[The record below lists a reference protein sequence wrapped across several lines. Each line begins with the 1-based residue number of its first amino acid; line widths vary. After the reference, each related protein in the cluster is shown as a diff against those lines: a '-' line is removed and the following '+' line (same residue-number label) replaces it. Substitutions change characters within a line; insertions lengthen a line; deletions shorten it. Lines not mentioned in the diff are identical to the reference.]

1 MKIFYGCGRKEHVW
15 ASSLEQN
22 EDWKKKAS
30 NIEHWFVWD
39 EIYLPISGS
48 GGLVCFICNCGE
60 YRVNQYPTNQ
70 GWSPDSKNSRLGKG
84 KSSKCGAIGHHCMYL
99 GRDWGE
105 RMKPPTQK
113 MKTNLNEKRKQLNS

>member
-1 MKIFYGCGRKEHVW
+1 MLGHLDKNEQVKPVSLNKRVKIFYGCGRKEHVW

-70 GWSPDSKNSRLGKG
+70 G
-84 KSSKCGAIGHHCMYL
+84 
-99 GRDWGE
+99 
-105 RMKPPTQK
+105 
-113 MKTNLNEKRKQLNS
+113 